1 MRARSGL
8 LHRGVPFSFSKR
20 SLEAL
25 AGVDKHLNIVMHR
38 AIEITP
44 VDFGITE
51 GRRTLDRQRRLLAA
65 GATETMDSKH
75 LTGRAVDVAAYIDG
89 KVRWDW
95 PLYEKIAKAVK
106 QAAFELEIQITWG
119 GDWRTLR
126 DGPHFELHD

>member
-1 MRARSGL
+1 M
-8 LHRGVPFSFSKR
+8 PFSFSKR